1 MRKIIKAI
9 NSKMSLEEEFELEKQ
24 IQKINK
30 QNDKKELREYA
41 IELLRTGC
49 KQGHFISMALEI
61 ICDQQDVIYK
71 LEAEKTKK
79 KATFVSRL
87 MYVLFNKK

>member
-1 MRKIIKAI
+1 MKQIIKALQ
-9 NSKMSLEEEFELEKQ
+9 SKMTLEEEFELEKQ

-30 QNDKKELREYA
+30 EESVDELRIFA

-61 ICDQQDVIYK
+61 ICDQQDLIFKYENK
-71 LEAEKTKK
+71 LSKK
-79 KATFVSRL
+79 KATFWDRFR
-87 MYVLFNKK
+87 YIIFGKK

>member
-1 MRKIIKAI
+1 MKQIIKAL

-24 IQKINK
+24 IQRINK

-49 KQGHFISMALEI
+49 KQGHFISIALEI
-61 ICDQQDVIYK
+61 ICDQQDLIFK
-71 LEAEKTKK
+71 LEAEQTKK
-79 KATFVSRL
+79 KATFISRI
-87 MYVLFNKK
+87 MYVLFGKN